1 MNIVLQGVITIV
13 LSIMVMM
20 GANSLIDSIFR
31 IRNAKIEEKELS
43 KKTLVELKK
52 AQEGLLSEVKDIK
65 EILRVSR
72 RWKK

>member
-13 LSIMVMM
+13 LSIMVMF

-72 RWKK
+72 R

>member
-13 LSIMVMM
+13 LSIMVML

>member
-13 LSIMVMM
+13 LSIMVML

-65 EILRVSR
+65 ENLRVSR
-72 RWKK
+72 R

>member
-13 LSIMVMM
+13 LSIMVML

-65 EILRVSR
+65 ENLRVSR

>member
-13 LSIMVMM
+13 LSIMVML

-31 IRNAKIEEKELS
+31 IRSAKIEEKELS

-72 RWKK
+72 R

>member
-13 LSIMVMM
+13 LSIMVML

-72 RWKK
+72 R

>member
-13 LSIMVMM
+13 FAIMVIL
-20 GANSLIDSIFR
+20 GVNSFIDILFS

-72 RWKK
+72 R

>member
-13 LSIMVMM
+13 LSIMVMF

>member
-13 LSIMVMM
+13 LSIMVMF

-43 KKTLVELKK
+43 KKTLIELKK

-72 RWKK
+72 R